1 VIALIDME
9 SRIIDIYRNPIGRD
23 LIRKILLQL
32 GWSEKLMENRILGS
46 VRLSWI
52 RKLSFGRVDKGL
64 LDSIITLLNTEDSV
78 PEDKI
83 NTTHAWWKEAVFYQ
97 VYPRS
102 FKDSNGD
109 GIGDIRGLT
118 GRLEYLSSLGIDAVW
133 LSPVYD
139 SPNDDNGYDIRDY
152 RKIMAEFGTME
163 DFDELLSEL
172 HRRGMRLLMDLVVN
186 HTSDEHQ
193 WFREATRDPSGRYRD
208 YYFFRDKPNNWT
220 SYFGGSAWRY
230 VEERKQYAMHL
241 FSSKQMDLNWENDD
255 VREDVKDIIRWWL
268 EKGVDGFRLDVIN
281 YISKPRGLPD
291 GSEVIGKLMGYTG
304 VETYFYGPRL
314 NEYLRE
320 LKRDAFLPYGAFT
333 VGETPGVGIE
343 MMKLLTEEGRKELDM
358 VFSFDHLE
366 TPGHARFD
374 EYRYDLNYYKS
385 FMIDHMENYSPYCQ
399 MSLFNENHD
408 NPRMISKV
416 DNDENV
422 RWMLGKL
429 LAVMQLT
436 LKGTP
441 FIFQGQEIGMVN
453 KSFKS
458 MEELRDVESFGK
470 FSELKGKLGEEQ
482 AFRRVLAGSRDNA
495 RIPMQW
501 DKGPNGGFTEGTPW
515 IGAGDF
521 DTCNTEDQ
529 MNDRNS
535 LWSFY
540 RDLIALRKKHP
551 ALVYGDIEIINKD
564 MKDMFTY
571 FRRNLEEIIYIECNL
586 GREKIRRAGDMPPGR
601 RLVSNYEDTDEYMRP
616 YEASVWI
623 TKEDGM
629 R

>member
-1 VIALIDME
+1 MIGMD
-9 SRIIDIYRNPIGRD
+9 SRIRDIYRNPIGRD
-23 LIRKILLQL
+23 LIRKIFLQL
-32 GWSEKLMENRILGS
+32 GWSDKTILNRLIGSIRLGT
-46 VRLSWI
+46 I

-64 LDSIITLLNTEDSV
+64 IDSIITLLNTEDKV
-78 PEDKI
+78 PEDKV
-83 NTTHAWWKEAVFYQ
+83 NTTGAWWKEAVFYQ
-97 VYPRS
+97 IYPRS
-102 FKDSNGD
+102 FMDSNGD
-109 GIGDIRGLT
+109 GTGDLRGII
-118 GRLEYLSSLGIDAVW
+118 GRLDYLSELGIDAVW

-172 HRRGMRLLMDLVVN
+172 HRRGMKLLMDLVVN
-186 HTSDEHQ
+186 HTSDEHE
-193 WFREATRDPSGRYRD
+193 WFMEAVSDPSGRYGN
-208 YYFFRDKPNNWT
+208 YYHFRDKPNNWT
-220 SYFGGSAWRY
+220 SYFGGSAWKY
-230 VEERKQYAMHL
+230 IEERKQYALHL
-241 FSSKQMDLNWENDD
+241 FSSKQMDLNWENRD
-255 VREDVKDIIRWWL
+255 VREDVKNIVRWWL

-281 YISKPRGLPD
+281 YISKPPGLPD

-320 LKRDAFLPYGAFT
+320 LRRDALDPFDAFT

-343 MMKLLTEEGRKELDM
+343 MMKLLTAEDRKELDM

-385 FMIDHMENYSPYCQ
+385 FMIEHMENYSPYCQ
-399 MSLFNENHD
+399 MSLFFENHD

-416 DNDENV
+416 DNDGNL
-422 RWMLGKL
+422 RWTLGKL
-429 LAVMQLT
+429 LAVIQLT

-453 KSFKS
+453 RSFKS
-458 MEELRDVESFGK
+458 MDELRDVESFGK
-470 FSELKGKLGEEQ
+470 YNDLKGKIGEEE
-482 AFRRVLAGSRDNA
+482 AFRRVLAGTRDNS

-501 DKGPNGGFTEGTPW
+501 DKGPNGGFTDGTPW
-515 IGAGDF
+515 IGTGDIEV
-521 DTCNTEDQ
+521 CNAEDEIK
-529 MNDRNS
+529 DSSS

-551 ALVYGDIEIINKD
+551 ALIYGEIEITNKD
-564 MKDMFTY
+564 RRDIFTY
-571 FRRNLEEIIYIECNL
+571 FRRDKEEAIYVECNL
-586 GREKIRRAGDMPPGR
+586 GRGKIGREEDIPQGR
-601 RLVSNYEDTDEYMRP
+601 RLISNYEDTNEYFRP

-623 TKEDGM
+623 IKEKDSNE

>member
-1 VIALIDME
+1 MIGMS

-52 RKLSFGRVDKGL
+52 HKLSFGRVDKGL
-64 LDSIITLLNTEDSV
+64 LESIVTLLNTEDSV
-78 PEDKI
+78 PEDTVNK
-83 NTTHAWWKEAVFYQ
+83 THAWWKEAVFYQ

-102 FKDSNGD
+102 FMDSNGD
-109 GIGDIRGLT
+109 GIGDLRGLIS
-118 GRLEYLSSLGIDAVW
+118 RLDYLSQLGIDALW

-152 RKIMAEFGTME
+152 RKIMADFGTME
-163 DFDELLSEL
+163 DFDELISEL

-186 HTSDEHQ
+186 HTSDEHE
-193 WFREATRDPSGRYRD
+193 WFREAVSDPGGRYGD
-208 YYFFRDKPNNWT
+208 YYFFRDRPNNWT

-230 VEERKQYAMHL
+230 IEERKQYAMHL
-241 FSSKQMDLNWENDD
+241 FSPKQIDLNWENDD
-255 VREDVKDIIRWWL
+255 LRKDVRDIIRWWL

-281 YISKPRGLPD
+281 YISKPRNLPD

-320 LKRDAFLPYGAFT
+320 LKNEAFLPYGAFT

-343 MMKLLTEEGRKELDM
+343 MMKLLTAEGRRELDM

-385 FMIDHMENYSPYCQ
+385 FMIDHMESYSPFCQ
-399 MSLFNENHD
+399 MSLFYENHD

-416 DNDENV
+416 DTDVSV
-422 RWMLGKL
+422 RWTLGKL

-453 KSFKS
+453 KSFRS
-458 MEELRDVESFGK
+458 MEDLRDVESFGK
-470 FSELKGKLGEEQ
+470 FSELKEKIGEEQ
-482 AFRRVLAGSRDNA
+482 AFRRVLAGTRDNA

-501 DKGPNGGFTEGTPW
+501 NRGKNGGFTEGTPW
-515 IGAGDF
+515 IVTGDIEV
-521 DTCNTEDQ
+521 CNAEDQ

-551 ALVYGDIEIINKD
+551 VLVYGDIEVINKD
-564 MKDMFTY
+564 RKDIFTY
-571 FRRNLEEIIYIECNL
+571 FRRDIEEILYIECNL
-586 GREKIRRAGDMPPGR
+586 GKEYKRREGDMPQGR
-601 RLVSNYEDTDEYMRP
+601 RLISNYKDTDEYLRP

-623 TKEDGM
+623 TKEDKV